1 MSVAFVFPGQG
12 SQQVGMGRALRDAF
26 PESRAVIEEA
36 DATLGFALSELCFQ
50 GPEGEL
56 QLTANTQPAILA
68 ASVAALR
75 PLVARGVRPAW
86 VAGHSLGEYSALVAA
101 GTLSLA
107 DALRTVRRRGQYM
120 QEAVPVGAG
129 AMAAILGLDLPSIE
143 AACRDAAE
151 GEVVSPANVNSPGQV
166 VIAGHAAAVD
176 RASELCRARG
186 AKRAVRLPVSAPF
199 HCALMKPAQERL
211 ASRARRAGLPGSRGA
226 PGEQRGRAG
235 GTGRFFLPGRPRAPG
250 LGGGAL
256 AGIGRAPRQRGRD
269 DLRRGRAGQG
279 PERPGQEDRA
289 GDARVLNVDSP
300 ESLEADGRRPRG
312 GRGGVMGQLEG
323 RVSLVTG
330 ASRGIGRAIA
340 KALAAEGAHVVLA
353 ARDAAKL
360 AEAVAEIAAAGGRAE
375 ALALDVADRASVEA
389 AFAHVLAA
397 HGRIDHLVNN
407 AGVTRDNLLLRMKD
421 EEWQQVLA
429 TNLTGAFLCTQA
441 ALKPMLKQRAGRI
454 VNITSVVG
462 LGGNAGPGQLR
473 RQQGR
478 DRGLHEVGGPR
489 GGLARHHRER
499 GRPRLHR
506 DRHDRRHD
514 RQGPRGRRL
523 APSPWAGWDAPRT
536 WPGRS
541 SSSSPTP
548 PPT

>member
-26 PESRAVIEEA
+26 PESRAVMEEA

-211 ASRARRAGLPGSRGA
+211 
-226 PGEQRGRAG
+226 
-235 GTGRFFLPGRPRAPG
+235 RPELA
-250 LGGGAL
+250 AL
-256 AGIGRAPRQRGRD
+256 AFRDPAVPLVNNVDARAVRDASSCRDGLVRQVSGAVRWQESVELLAREGVTTFVEV
-269 DLRRGRAGQG
+269 G
-279 PERPGQEDRA
+279 PGKVLSGLVKKIAQ
-289 GDARVLNVDSP
+289 DARVLNVDSP
-300 ESLEADGRRPRG
+300 ESLEGTVAA
-312 GRGGVMGQLEG
+312 L
-323 RVSLVTG
+323 G
-330 ASRGIGRAIA
+330 AG
-340 KALAAEGAHVVLA
+340 AEG
-353 ARDAAKL
+353 
-360 AEAVAEIAAAGGRAE
+360 
-375 ALALDVADRASVEA
+375 
-389 AFAHVLAA
+389 
-397 HGRIDHLVNN
+397 
-407 AGVTRDNLLLRMKD
+407 
-421 EEWQQVLA
+421 
-429 TNLTGAFLCTQA
+429 
-441 ALKPMLKQRAGRI
+441 
-454 VNITSVVG
+454 
-462 LGGNAGPGQLR
+462 
-473 RQQGR
+473 
-478 DRGLHEVGGPR
+478 
-489 GGLARHHRER
+489 
-499 GRPRLHR
+499 
-506 DRHDRRHD
+506 
-514 RQGPRGRRL
+514 
-523 APSPWAGWDAPRT
+523 
-536 WPGRS
+536 
-541 SSSSPTP
+541 
-548 PPT
+548 